1 MTYQEIINLGL
12 KKGISEVELYA
23 KSSTDKTLKVFNGAL
38 ESYNAKE
45 LYSLSIRG
53 LYNSKMGYA
62 SCESLNEDVINE
74 ALDKLITSC
83 GLLTSTE
90 VEEIFGEKVEYEKLD
105 EVVSD
110 AALYPLSEK
119 IELLK
124 SLEEETLAS
133 DERIKKIGY
142 CQYVETEGKVEI
154 INSKG
159 INLHRNFSYIVVV
172 LGALGMENGQTN
184 VGYVHQI
191 ETSFKK
197 INKDKLI
204 KDVVEKTVSGLCA
217 GSVKTGEYP
226 VVLDQ
231 EVATDL
237 IQAFS
242 SLFSGYA
249 AMKNMT
255 MLNGKKGE
263 KVFGDNITLVDDPF
277 CETWLIKVAF
287 DDEAYPCKKRNVV
300 ENGVFT
306 GFYHS
311 LKTAKFFNEA
321 PTGNGFRSG
330 NQIIPS
336 PTNLYMLPGEYS
348 KEQLYEGI
356 SEGVLITE
364 VGGLHAGLNVVA
376 GTFNIQSSG
385 YMIRDGKKAE
395 PVTLFVVSGNFF
407 DMLNN
412 VEKIGNDLPE
422 KINDVAIPS
431 LLVKGLMISGK

>member
-1 MTYQEIINLGL
+1 MTYQDIINLGL
-12 KKGISEVELYA
+12 KKGISEIELYA
-23 KSSTDKTLKVFNGAL
+23 RTSTDKTLKVFNGAL

-53 LYNSKMGYA
+53 LYNEKMGYA
-62 SCESLNEDVINE
+62 SCESLDEDVINE

-90 VEEIFGEKVEYEKLD
+90 VEEIFGEIVEYEKVE
-105 EVVSD
+105 EVASD
-110 AALYPLSEK
+110 AANYSLTEK

-124 SLEEETLAS
+124 TLEKETLNS
-133 DERIKKIGY
+133 DDRIKKIGY

-184 VGYVHQI
+184 VGYAHQI
-191 ETSFKK
+191 ETSFKN
-197 INKDKLI
+197 INKEKLI
-204 KDVVEKTVSGLCA
+204 KEVVEKTLSGLCA

-226 VVLDQ
+226 IILDQ

-237 IQAFS
+237 VQAFS

-277 CETWLIKVAF
+277 CESSLIKVAF

-311 LKTAKFFNEA
+311 LKTAKFFNET
-321 PTGNGFRSG
+321 PTGNGFRNG
-330 NQIIPS
+330 NQVIPS
-336 PTNLYMLPGEYS
+336 PTNLYMLPGQYS
-348 KEQLYEGI
+348 KEELYEGI
-356 SEGVLITE
+356 TEGILVTD
-364 VGGLHAGLNVVA
+364 VAGLHAGLNVVA
-376 GTFNIQSSG
+376 GTFNLQSSG
-385 YMIRDGKKAE
+385 YMIRDGKKSE
-395 PVTLFVVSGNFF
+395 PITLFVVSGNFF

>member
-1 MTYQEIINLGL
+1 MNYQEIINLGL
-12 KKGISEVELYA
+12 KKGISEIELYA
-23 KSSTDKTLKVFNGAL
+23 KTSTDKTLKVFNGSL

-62 SCESLNEDVINE
+62 SCESLNENVINE

-90 VEEIFGEKVEYEKLD
+90 VEEIFGEKVEYEKLE

-110 AALYPLSEK
+110 ATLYPLSEK

-124 SLEEETLAS
+124 SLEQETLAS

-191 ETSFKK
+191 ETSFKN
-197 INKDKLI
+197 INKEKLI

-226 VVLDQ
+226 VVLEQ

-249 AMKNMT
+249 AMKNLT

-263 KVFGDNITLVDDPF
+263 KVFGDNITLIDDPF
-277 CETWLIKVAF
+277 CETSLIKVAF

>member
-12 KKGISEVELYA
+12 KKGISEIELYA
-23 KSSTDKTLKVFNGAL
+23 KTSTDKTLKVFNGNL

-53 LYNSKMGYA
+53 LYNNKMGYA
-62 SCESLNEDVINE
+62 SCESLNEEVINE

-90 VEEIFGEKVEYEKLD
+90 VEEIFGEIVEYEKLE

-110 AALYPLSEK
+110 ASLYPLSEK

-191 ETSFKK
+191 ETSFKN

-277 CETWLIKVAF
+277 CETSLIKVAF

-311 LKTAKFFNEA
+311 LKTAKFFNET